1 MNRTKKLTLVATTAV
16 IGAAVVEEL
25 RKPAEER
32 TWQGRILGIP
42 YDLRV
47 PTPARVIGGLWRPD
61 DPRVIVE
68 RPPFGVGWGINFA
81 RLVPANR
88 RSGPH
93 EL

>member
-1 MNRTKKLTLVATTAV
+1 MKRIKKLALVASTAV

-25 RKPAEER
+25 RKPASTR

-47 PTPARVIGGLWRPD
+47 PTPARVIGALWRPD
-61 DPRVIVE
+61 DPRLIVE
-68 RPPFGVGWGINFA
+68 RPPFGVGWGINVA

-88 RSGPH
+88 HSGPQ